1 MEIAFKT
8 ALRLIF

>member
-8 ALRLIF
+8 KI